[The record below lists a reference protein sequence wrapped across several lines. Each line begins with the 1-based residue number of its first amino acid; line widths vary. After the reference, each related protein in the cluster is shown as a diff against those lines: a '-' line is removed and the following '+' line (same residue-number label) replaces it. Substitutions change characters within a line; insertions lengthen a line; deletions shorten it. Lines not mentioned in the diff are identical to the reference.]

1 MAGTILIRRRRLS
14 CVLGRTT
21 TGASKM
27 ANLHAGPFRPPAAR
41 AGLSGCRPTFFAWIY
56 GLSTIL
62 AAWTAR
68 SRQRREL
75 RDLARGDAD
84 LLADIGL
91 TRRQAYREG
100 AKWFWQE

>member
-1 MAGTILIRRRRLS
+1 
-14 CVLGRTT
+14 
-21 TGASKM
+21 M

-41 AGLSGCRPTFFAWIY
+41 AGLSGCLPTFFARIY

-62 AAWTAR
+62 GAWTAR

-91 TRRQAYREG
+91 TRHRAFREA
-100 AKWFWQE
+100 AKWFWQP